1 MNHRSQ
7 SRARSSA
14 LRPFKVMSFLS
25 KGFAKV
31 EGWRATL
38 KRWRA
43 SSLCG
48 WAWRCRLKDALLL
61 GCVTVGWLSPLERV
75 EAHHGLDFLL
85 VQDAFVPAPGKGVLY
100 GGFDWTRYDGVDSY
114 YSEPG
119 VMVGLLPGLAFGMGA
134 ETGDVGNGWEVYGLA
149 PYLQMQLLPAEWSKR
164 VRVALR
170 VGYEVSVTPYSST
183 AVVPVTRFE
192 TLREVETVVVAA
204 PQAGRRRGNA
214 GGGGG
219 GGNPQP
225 CDPNAGPDAV
235 CPPSQ
240 GGRKAGRHAGHGPP
254 PAARR
259 NTAGTTVQRSTTR
272 STVREITTYEEV
284 EIQQRVEG
292 FSARLMFEADLT
304 GADRVVFNL
313 VHFDAH
319 GEQPAWGYAVGL
331 RHAFHHD
338 LAMSL
343 EALGNL
349 NQEDFHQAV
358 IAAHY
363 APVHWGLIKLGAAF
377 GLTDE
382 TPDLSLIA
390 GFVIR
395 F

>member
-1 MNHRSQ
+1 MMLNKRFSK
-7 SRARSSA
+7 AE
-14 LRPFKVMSFLS
+14 LR
-25 KGFAKV
+25 
-31 EGWRATL
+31 
-38 KRWRA
+38 RA
-43 SSLCG
+43 SLSRWQVLSRWG
-48 WAWRCRLKDALLL
+48 EVFGCRLKDGLLL
-61 GCVTVGWLSPLERV
+61 GGMLVAWLSPLGRV

-100 GGFDWTRYDGVDSY
+100 GGFDWTQDKGAESY

-119 VMVGLLPGLAFGMGA
+119 LMVGLLPGLAFGMGA
-134 ETGDVGNGWEVYGLA
+134 ETGDMGNGWQVYGLA

-170 VGYEVSVTPYSST
+170 VGYEISVTPYTST
-183 AVVPVTRFE
+183 TVVPVTRFE
-192 TLREVETVVVAA
+192 TLREVETVLVAA
-204 PQAGRRRGNA
+204 PQAGRKRGNA

-240 GGRKAGRHAGHGPP
+240 TGRKAGRHAGHGPP
-254 PAARR
+254 PVARR

-292 FSARLMFEADLT
+292 FSARLMLEADLT

-313 VHFDAH
+313 VHFDAR
-319 GEQPAWGYAVGL
+319 GQAPAWGYAVGL

-338 LAMSL
+338 FAMSL

-349 NQEDFHQAV
+349 SQEEFHQGV

-363 APVHWGLIKLGAAF
+363 APVHWGLIKLGVAV
-377 GLTDE
+377 GLTPE

-390 GFVIR
+390 GLVIR